1 MIRYLS
7 EHEKA
12 LSEPLYREAFP
23 EDKDAFVKYYYTYVI
38 KNNKILV
45 LEQEGEI
52 SSMLHLNPY
61 QLSVNGKLT
70 DAYYYVAV
78 ATKADCRHQGMMRR
92 LLYRSLKDIRQEGH
106 PFTYLMPAN
115 RAIYEPFD
123 FRIVYQ
129 QKKVGL
135 PLEPEM
141 ANQKMAEMFDVYTL
155 RDEWYVEKL
164 LEEERVCAGDPPFDI
179 VPYIMTRITHV
190 ENMLKLLSSEGPMKI
205 LLDVQDEIIP
215 ENHGQFIWEIS
226 NRESICVRAWEK
238 NFPTDVV
245 GKENKIDYASAEEII
260 NSDDLKILQMG
271 ESEEDVENG
280 YRRISVSI
288 AELTEFVFGKRVIK
302 GLEAVKVLSRICI
315 NEAV

>member
-7 EHEKA
+7 EHEKG
-12 LSEPLYREAFP
+12 LSEVLYREAFP
-23 EDKDAFVKYYYTYVI
+23 EDKDAFVKYYYSYVT

-45 LEQEGEI
+45 LEQEGKI

-61 QLSVNGKLT
+61 QLMVNGTKV

-78 ATKADCRHQGMMRR
+78 STKADCRHQGMMRR
-92 LLYRSLKDIRQEGH
+92 LLYRSLRDIRQEGH

-129 QKKVGL
+129 QEKVEL
-135 PLEPEM
+135 PLEPEP

-155 RDEWYVEKL
+155 RDDWYVEKL

-190 ENMLKLLSSEGPMKI
+190 ENMLKLLSSEEPMKI
-205 LLDVQDEIIP
+205 LLDVQDEMIP
-215 ENHGQFIWEIS
+215 ENQGQFLWEIS
-226 NRESICVRAWEK
+226 NRASICVKALET

-245 GKENKIDYASAEEII
+245 RKENEINHASAEEFI
-260 NSDDLKILQMG
+260 NSDDLKMQQMG
-271 ESEEDVENG
+271 ETEENVESG

-288 AELTEFVFGKRVIK
+288 AELTEFVFGKRIIR

-315 NEAV
+315 NESV